1 MACFWYVIV
10 QQSGTWIPSKD
21 LDWHYTVMFGNS
33 LISETILLLYYS
45 MLTLVANDLIPTTD
59 LEIYMSTLLVF
70 TGTICIGIMIGEI
83 ASVLSEMTKRN
94 RIATEDYDNL
104 LSFLTGLKIS
114 ASVQD

>member
-1 MACFWYVIV
+1 
-10 QQSGTWIPSKD
+10 
-21 LDWHYTVMFGNS
+21 
-33 LISETILLLYYS
+33 

-114 ASVQD
+114 ASVQDWVSEYLHFLDKTQFIKDDIFYNYVSKK